1 MKKFQLKRN
10 RRFIFLLSSIMVLIA
25 TVFTVSLLCG
35 GAGYLEAISL
45 GSGGCCYA
53 SMAVV
58 GNIGRVGDKETS
70 GKQIA
75 AKVWLTSL
83 DQLNAN
89 LPFPVPNANFELGQI
104 PLKQGEYMHYFE
116 AVDDS
121 LEDKSSG
128 SKGDVTTNV
137 TNTFTFIMG
146 GNRIALQ
153 RFMEDHPGDRFIVIY
168 QMASDRQYYVLG
180 NDIKPMI
187 LKSFER
193 SNGKDNRSVT
203 LTFENAS
210 FEQPKK
216 YVGNIIQENPAVLPP
231 NAVSIAFSHKAQY
244 TTGANSSISNI
255 SKDGIISNSGSNAL
269 YNYMIYLSNLT
280 IPEEVVCHDIN
291 FALKLNFPN
300 EYRAGIRI
308 GFYRSAIARQQ
319 EVSPQDRPINNAE

>member
-1 MKKFQLKRN
+1 MKKISKNKSYIAALSIILLVAAAITIS
-10 RRFIFLLSSIMVLIA
+10 FISGNAGVFETLL
-25 TVFTVSLLCG
+25 
-35 GAGYLEAISL
+35 L

-75 AKVWLTSL
+75 AKVWLVSI
-83 DQLNAN
+83 DQIDAN

-137 TNTFTFIMG
+137 TNTFNFIMG

-153 RFMEDHPGDRFIVIY
+153 RFMEDHPGDRFIIIY

-193 SNGKDNRSVT
+193 SNGKDNRSVS

-216 YVGNIIQENPAVLPP
+216 YIGNIIQDTPAVLPA
-231 NAVSIAFSHKAQY
+231 NASTIAFTHKAQY
-244 TTGANSSISNI
+244 TTGVNTDITIIDDFTGLEKADDGRVVEIIGGGGDKPSVIEANSAFVLRN
-255 SKDGIISNSGSNAL
+255 DETWTANAGSR
-269 YNYMIYLSNLT
+269 LSLRVLDKT
-280 IPEEVVCHDIN
+280 TLVEV
-291 FALKLNFPN
+291 
-300 EYRAGIRI
+300 
-308 GFYRSAIARQQ
+308 
-319 EVSPQDRPINNAE
+319 DRVQTA